1 MNKVV
6 RISLIT
12 LAAVAALAAV
22 LVLSGYLLLRS
33 AGLFRD
39 PVYDN
44 QRPALAKLAR
54 PAVLVF
60 SKTNGFIHADAILEA
75 KALLE
80 RFAKQH
86 GWSIVLSDNGAIHN
100 AEDLRRFDL
109 VVWNNV
115 TGDVLT
121 ADQRQAFR
129 DWLEGG
135 GSWLGLHGT
144 GDGSNPWAW
153 FTDKVI
159 GTGYAG
165 HTLLPHVTTA
175 RLRFEQ
181 PDHPA
186 LTGLPQA
193 MDWTDELYSFKRS
206 PRPDVSVLA
215 NLDESTYMDDQTFVM
230 QLRMGDDHPIIWWR
244 KVGAGIAF
252 YSALGH
258 SAESFQAP
266 EHQRLLDNAARWLIG
281 RSPAVAGAVAA
292 EQPATP

>member
-1 MNKVV
+1 MNKAV

-12 LAAVAALAAV
+12 LAAIAALAAV
-22 LVLSGYLLLRS
+22 LALSGYLLLRS

-39 PVYDN
+39 PVYDT
-44 QRPALAKLAR
+44 QRPALAELAR

-60 SKTNGFIHADAILEA
+60 SKTNGFIHADAIPEA
-75 KALLE
+75 KTLFE

-129 DWLEGG
+129 NWLEGG

-144 GDGSNPWAW
+144 GGDFFPWTW
-153 FTDKVI
+153 FVEEVI
-159 GTGYAG
+159 GAEFVG
-165 HTLLPHVTTA
+165 HTVSPQYTTA

-181 PDHPA
+181 PEHPTLA
-186 LTGLPQA
+186 GLPPA
-193 MDWTDELYSFKRS
+193 MDWTDELYSFKVS
-206 PRPDVSVLA
+206 PRPDVSVLG
-215 NLDESTYMDDQTFVM
+215 NLDEASYLNDQLLEM
-230 QLRMGDDHPIIWWR
+230 SLRMGDDHPIIWWR
-244 KVGAGIAF
+244 KVGDGIAF

-258 SAESFQAP
+258 TAQAYHVP
-266 EHQRLLDNAARWLIG
+266 EYQRLLDNAARWLIA
-281 RSPAVAGAVAA
+281 RSPAAGAVAA